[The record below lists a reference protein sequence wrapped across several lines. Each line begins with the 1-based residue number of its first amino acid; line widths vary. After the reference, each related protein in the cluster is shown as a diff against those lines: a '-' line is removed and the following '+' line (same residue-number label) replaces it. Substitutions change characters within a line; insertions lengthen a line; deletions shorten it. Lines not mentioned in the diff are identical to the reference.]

1 MPWRSTNNPVRLNLS
16 QGLTNPYSATG
27 LFHVRVG
34 AITNTSPGV
43 DIEWGPAA
51 GTWLPRIDGTNNVNN
66 TVARGGV
73 LSLPGQFGSE
83 KGTRQL
89 VLRRTGAATA
99 TTVATT
105 TWGCAHIDRDDPD
118 LTDAGDLRRQG
129 LQRRQLGQRQQPRHR
144 HGHLSDL
151 TVVPAAR
158 WVTGRKSAG
167 GSDCG

>member
-105 TWGCAHIDRDDPD
+105 TWGCAHISATIPTS
-118 LTDAGDLRRQG
+118 LTPGTYDVKVYNDGSWANGSNRV
-129 LQRRQLGQRQQPRHR
+129 
-144 HGHLSDL
+144 
-151 TVVPAAR
+151 TVT
-158 WVTGRKSAG
+158 VT
-167 GSDCG
+167 